1 MRSVLIR
8 TKHWNLDPNFK
19 KWWFSFC
26 CIVSWLTFYW
36 QDVLFGEIIF
46 YNSVAQPN
54 REIDIDSVLHIQQ
67 LLKQNEVQCALQGS
81 HCLLIPRWT
90 AVIEFL
96 SHFSALSFTLERFLM
111 RPLHRT
117 QQLKIQNFHCAW
129 SVKNLAEVG
138 HVLQTT
144 LSKFLMYDVQVFF
157 MSRKRT
163 EKSFQNSEREQQFM
177 VVIWLF
183 PSLWY
188 MWSEFGAQYSEY
200 LSIS

>member
-1 MRSVLIR
+1 M
-8 TKHWNLDPNFK
+8 
-19 KWWFSFC
+19 WWFSFC

-157 MSRKRT
+157 RSRKRT
-163 EKSFQNSEREQQFM
+163 DRKASKILKENSNL
-177 VVIWLF
+177 W
-183 PSLWY
+183 LWY
-188 MWSEFGAQYSEY
+188 GCFPLYDTCGVSLGHNTVSTWA
-200 LSIS
+200 